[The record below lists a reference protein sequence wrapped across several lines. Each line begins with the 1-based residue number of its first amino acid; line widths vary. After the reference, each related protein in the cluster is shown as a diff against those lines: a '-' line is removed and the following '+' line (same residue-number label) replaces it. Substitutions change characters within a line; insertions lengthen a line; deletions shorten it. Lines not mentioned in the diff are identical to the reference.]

1 MWTSVDADPVQN
13 NFTASAGVKATLGD
27 WSDTY
32 AVFRIFL
39 DQILTQL
46 IVGETNRYASEMSSQ
61 TKTVWKYVGIDEVM
75 CYLAIVL
82 MMGVVKKPSVKSYWS
97 TEALFSTP
105 YFATVM
111 SRNQFIAISQFLHFC
126 NNAENPGNDRFFKLR
141 FFTEYLCKAFK
152 LAFLP
157 SRYVSVDESLL
168 LWKGRLGWKQYIP
181 KKEI

>member
-61 TKTVWKYVGIDEVM
+61 TKTVWKDVGIDEVM

-105 YFATVM
+105 YFALQQL
-111 SRNQFIAISQFLHFC
+111 SREIGSLQFLNFC
-126 NNAENPGNDRFFKLR
+126 IFVTMLKTQAMIGF
-141 FFTEYLCKAFK
+141 
-152 LAFLP
+152 
-157 SRYVSVDESLL
+157 SS
-168 LWKGRLGWKQYIP
+168 
-181 KKEI
+181 